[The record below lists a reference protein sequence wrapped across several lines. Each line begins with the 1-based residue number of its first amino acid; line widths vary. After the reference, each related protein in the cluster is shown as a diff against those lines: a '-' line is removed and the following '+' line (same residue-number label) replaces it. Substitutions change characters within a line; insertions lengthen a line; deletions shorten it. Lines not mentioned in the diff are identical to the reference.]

1 MTITGPRQPLEATF
15 QPSNLAQS
23 SLPTA
28 STLPPLDA
36 GYNDWR
42 GFALPGANFNTLGFL
57 PSLDASFNDSHGFTL
72 PGANINSLGFLPPLD
87 AGYNDGRGF
96 ALPGAN
102 INTLEFLP
110 PLDAGYNDGRGFA
123 LPGVNINTL
132 EFLPPLDAGYNDRRG
147 FALQATSFN
156 DRRGF
161 ALPSIGGDN
170 IDTLMQIITD
180 SGAAHAL
187 APPVT
192 TSDTTCTPMLLLSSF
207 EYRHDRVPLLGGFDV
222 ELTPEPPAGIFG
234 TGRIFA
240 PLGDGFGAEYNSA
253 PLAANSNVAHTSLP
267 LTASLDA
274 ALPTMH
280 LDADF
285 DTTHTLVSLAGGFCT
300 TSTLAPLAADFGA
313 APTSSRA
320 APSCTA
326 YLNMAQLPPEC
337 HIGNL
342 WQESRD
348 DTSAASASIQNRSK
362 STTYNSSGPV
372 RSEAMSVFGGPFII
386 ISLDMMPAIS
396 NLITRREPA
405 LTGVGHQELGKQLET
420 IQGFERWPCDLPGM
434 GNTFLIRRGPEYRLM
449 RKNIR
454 RRLNLKK
461 GISTV
466 VPRPLMCYFLATL
479 VFAPIDILS
488 NAILDKAFKRV
499 TNMDLRSQRIAT
511 EKGCESLLSL
521 DLCLL
526 VRQWLPEL
534 CLLVVAT
541 NSHKKSLNIASDC
554 YAEYEKRGRD
564 EGNSGVDFDPTGDIA
579 KDMLLRNTFDSRALL
594 GIYPDEVRVLL
605 KHLPLLV
612 RGQFHDEIVDSLTT
626 ASDVVE

>member
-1 MTITGPRQPLEATF
+1 MLFDALGQPLGATS
-15 QPSNLAQS
+15 QPENLAQS

-57 PSLDASFNDSHGFTL
+57 PSLDASFNDSHGFAL
-72 PGANINSLGFLPPLD
+72 PGANINSLG
-87 AGYNDGRGF
+87 
-96 ALPGAN
+96 
-102 INTLEFLP
+102 FLP

-132 EFLPPLDAGYNDRRG
+132 EFLPPLDANYNNGRD

-161 ALPSIGGDN
+161 SLPSIGGDN
-170 IDTLMQIITD
+170 IDTLPQITAN
-180 SGAAHAL
+180 SGTAHAL

-192 TSDTTCTPMLLLSSF
+192 TFDTTCTPMLLLSSF

-267 LTASLDA
+267 LTVSFDA
-274 ALPTMH
+274 ALPTVH
-280 LDADF
+280 LVTDF
-285 DTTHTLVSLAGGFCT
+285 DTAHTLVSLGGGFCT
-300 TSTLAPLAADFGA
+300 TNTLAPLAADFGA
-313 APTSSRA
+313 APTSSH
-320 APSCTA
+320 PSTSCTA
-326 YLNMAQLPPEC
+326 YLDMAQLPPEC
-337 HIGNL
+337 HKGNL
-342 WQESRD
+342 WKESED
-348 DTSAASASIQNRSK
+348 DASAASASIQNRST
-362 STTYNSSGPV
+362 STTSDSSDMV
-372 RSEAMSVFGGPFII
+372 RSEAMSVLGGPFVII
-386 ISLDMMPAIS
+386 RSDMMPAIS
-396 NLITRREPA
+396 NLLTRRELA
-405 LTGVGHQELGKQLET
+405 FTGVGHQELDQQSGAIL
-420 IQGFERWPCDLPGM
+420 GFESWPCDLPGM
-434 GNTFLIRRGPEYRLM
+434 SSTFLIRRGPEYRQM
-449 RKNIR
+449 RDNFHS
-454 RRLNLKK
+454 RLKLKK

-466 VPRPLMCYFLATL
+466 VPRPLICYFLATL
-479 VFAPIDILS
+479 VFTPLDLLS
-488 NAILDKAFKRV
+488 SAILEKAFKRV
-499 TNMDLRSQRIAT
+499 TNMDLRSQHIVT

-526 VRQWLPEL
+526 VRQWLQEL

-541 NSHKKSLNIASDC
+541 NSHKKSLNIALDC

-579 KDMLLRNTFDSRALL
+579 RDMLLTNAFDSRALL
-594 GIYPDEVRVLL
+594 GIFPDEVRVLL

-626 ASDVVE
+626 AADVVE

>member
-1 MTITGPRQPLEATF
+1 MWFDALGQPLEATF

-96 ALPGAN
+96 AQQATGF
-102 INTLEFLP
+102 NTLEFLP
-110 PLDAGYNDGRGFA
+110 PLDAGYNDGHGYA

-192 TSDTTCTPMLLLSSF
+192 TSDTTYTPMLLLSSF

-240 PLGDGFGAEYNSA
+240 PLGDGFGAEYFPA

-267 LTASLDA
+267 LTVSFDA
-274 ALPTMH
+274 ALPTVH

-285 DTTHTLVSLAGGFCT
+285 DTAHTLVSLGGGFSAT
-300 TSTLAPLAADFGA
+300 NTLAPLAADFGA

-405 LTGVGHQELGKQLET
+405 LTGVGHQE
-420 IQGFERWPCDLPGM
+420 
-434 GNTFLIRRGPEYRLM
+434 
-449 RKNIR
+449 
-454 RRLNLKK
+454 
-461 GISTV
+461 
-466 VPRPLMCYFLATL
+466 LATL

-626 ASDVVE
+626 AADVVE